1 MVTDHV
7 QKSHGY
13 DGSINKTWQEDI
25 TDFRLSEKLD
35 MHPVAALGVFLGI
48 PWNTQDFGLQKI

>member
-13 DGSINKTWQEDI
+13 DGSINRTWQEDI
-25 TDFRLSEKLD
+25 TDFRLSEKLG
-35 MHPVAALGVFLGI
+35 ML
-48 PWNTQDFGLQKI
+48 TTTS